1 MDPQRFVQAPP
12 PARPTGLDWGDT
24 AYPRKPKQLPP
35 NAQEIPAKYI
45 TISRLESVLN
55 QHFPAGNYNIEVP
68 TLRSF
73 ASLSC
78 YVFCTYMSDNRVAQL
93 VQNIFTVT
101 APYPLSKVNTP
112 KHFKFNVLA
121 STIFWA
127 MLTLYRT

>member
-1 MDPQRFVQAPP
+1 
-12 PARPTGLDWGDT
+12 
-24 AYPRKPKQLPP
+24 
-35 NAQEIPAKYI
+35 
-45 TISRLESVLN
+45 
-55 QHFPAGNYNIEVP
+55 
-68 TLRSF
+68 
-73 ASLSC
+73 
-78 YVFCTYMSDNRVAQL
+78 MSDNRVAQL